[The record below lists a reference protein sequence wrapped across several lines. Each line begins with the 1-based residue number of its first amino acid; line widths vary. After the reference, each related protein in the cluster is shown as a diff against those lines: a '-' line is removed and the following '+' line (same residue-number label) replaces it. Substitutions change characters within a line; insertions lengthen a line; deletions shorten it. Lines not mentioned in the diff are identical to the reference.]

1 MLVVVSLKVYCF
13 VIFFFFFYLLD
24 AIIDLRATHLEL
36 PDLVFRLNNLK
47 KM

>member
-13 VIFFFFFYLLD
+13 VIFFFYLLD
-24 AIIDLRATHLEL
+24 AIIDLGATHLEL